1 MFSAALAIPAPI
13 PLSLDVTLE
22 FGPVLLVIVLAMLD
36 IGALAALRAALRSR
50 RSHPAPQPLPTGAN
64 VIPLRNE
71 PTQRG
76 YAATPPSYAA

>member
-22 FGPVLLVIVLAMLD
+22 FGPVLLVMLLAVLD
-36 IGALAALRAALRSR
+36 IGALAALRAAVLSR
-50 RSHPAPQPLPTGAN
+50 RSRPTPQPSPSGAN
-64 VIPLRNE
+64 VIPLRRE

-76 YAATPPSYAA
+76 YAPTPPSCAA